1 MKHHRILYRALSAL
15 LCLGL
20 CAQLTACGKKPVP
33 KPGSSGP
40 SAPSVSK
47 KVYDDSLI
55 TEVYDEE
62 DSFTDEYGTEY
73 SYICHVPQLEADTPE
88 AKAINWEIMESF
100 GNDVQA
106 TLDAAESGE
115 TPNSQYMEVTW
126 QSYWNDS
133 LLSLSIRVLGW
144 TSDLIDYAV
153 YHYDFETGQRPDN
166 LELLDRFHVDEGDF
180 IAALRRGAA
189 RQFDSHYA
197 PWGPGGLSPEDEN
210 YGGIAIDLAALRAWT
225 VAEENFS
232 LNLSRFCPNGD
243 GTFTAFQPVASIAGG
258 SGWYYEPVLVEP
270 GPGDWADGGPQSQD
284 AFVSAWLTDDG
295 VSVSFSKSQSRDFPD
310 SETYRRSY
318 GFAYDTEY
326 PVAGCYGDYQDIFVG
341 ASGQDFCPYV
351 FLLTKDGTVEYIDI
365 FGGLWHGCLCSGG
378 PLYGFRDVVGFES
391 GVYEDGFGGGYE
403 TVYAVDKN
411 GRKYDMPA
419 CITAQGNAIPS
430 YAAGK
435 WCANVYHSVAS
446 GASYE
451 GVYYLSIHENGLV
464 EINDVIVSI
473 DAPLQIAGYCT
484 YLGTTELGMVYQFG
498 LYSGDQLREG
508 TFALDLYNTDYGEMT
523 ITPISGV
530 NLFDA
535 PEGGCTVFTRL

>member
-1 MKHHRILYRALSAL
+1 MILLCKDKSPPARDIASVTPLTAEANIEKIEGPDMKHHRFLYRTLSAL

-88 AKAINWEIMESF
+88 AKAINREIMESF

-133 LLSLSIRVLGW
+133 LLSLSICVLGW

-197 PWGPGGLSPEDEN
+197 PWGTGGLSPEDEN

-232 LNLSRFCPNGD
+232 LNLARFCPNGD

-258 SGWYYEPVLVEP
+258 
-270 GPGDWADGGPQSQD
+270 
-284 AFVSAWLTDDG
+284 
-295 VSVSFSKSQSRDFPD
+295 
-310 SETYRRSY
+310 
-318 GFAYDTEY
+318 
-326 PVAGCYGDYQDIFVG
+326 
-341 ASGQDFCPYV
+341 
-351 FLLTKDGTVEYIDI
+351 
-365 FGGLWHGCLCSGG
+365 
-378 PLYGFRDVVGFES
+378 
-391 GVYEDGFGGGYE
+391 
-403 TVYAVDKN
+403 N
-411 GRKYDMPA
+411 G
-419 CITAQGNAIPS
+419 
-430 YAAGK
+430 
-435 WCANVYHSVAS
+435 
-446 GASYE
+446 
-451 GVYYLSIHENGLV
+451 
-464 EINDVIVSI
+464 
-473 DAPLQIAGYCT
+473 
-484 YLGTTELGMVYQFG
+484 
-498 LYSGDQLREG
+498 
-508 TFALDLYNTDYGEMT
+508 
-523 ITPISGV
+523 
-530 NLFDA
+530 
-535 PEGGCTVFTRL
+535 

>member
-1 MKHHRILYRALSAL
+1 MKHHRFLYRALSAL

-55 TEVYDEE
+55 SEVYDEE
-62 DSFTDEYGTEY
+62 DSFTDEYGAEY

-115 TPNSQYMEVTW
+115 TPHSQYMEVTW

-197 PWGPGGLSPEDEN
+197 PWGMGGLSPEDEN

-232 LNLSRFCPNGD
+232 LDLARFCPNGD
-243 GTFTAFQPVASIAGG
+243 GTFTAFQPIASIA
-258 SGWYYEPVLVEP
+258 
-270 GPGDWADGGPQSQD
+270 
-284 AFVSAWLTDDG
+284 
-295 VSVSFSKSQSRDFPD
+295 RDFPD
-310 SETYRRSY
+310 SETYRRAY

-351 FLLTKDGTVEYIDI
+351 FLLTTEGTVEYIDI

-378 PLYGFRDVVGFES
+378 PLYGFRDIVGFES
-391 GVYEDGFGGGYE
+391 GVYEYGLGGYE

-451 GVYYLSIHENGLV
+451 SVYYLSIHENGLV

-498 LYSGDQLREG
+498 LYSGDQLRNG
-508 TFALDLYNTDYGEMT
+508 TFALDLYNKDYGEMT

-535 PEGGCTVFTRL
+535 PEGGYTVFTRL

>member
-1 MKHHRILYRALSAL
+1 
-15 LCLGL
+15 
-20 CAQLTACGKKPVP
+20 
-33 KPGSSGP
+33 
-40 SAPSVSK
+40 
-47 KVYDDSLI
+47 
-55 TEVYDEE
+55 
-62 DSFTDEYGTEY
+62 
-73 SYICHVPQLEADTPE
+73 
-88 AKAINWEIMESF
+88 MESF

-197 PWGPGGLSPEDEN
+197 PWGTGGLSPEDEN

-232 LNLSRFCPNGD
+232 LDLAMFCPNGD
-243 GTFTAFQPVASIAGG
+243 GTFTAFQPIASIAGG

-270 GPGDWADGGPQSQD
+270 GPGDWADGGPQSED

-295 VSVSFSKSQSRDFPD
+295 VSVSFAKSQSRDFPD
-310 SETYRRSY
+310 SETYRRAY

-326 PVAGCYGDYQDIFVG
+326 PVAGCYGDYQDIFVS

-351 FLLTKDGTVEYIDI
+351 FLLTTEGTVEYIDI

-378 PLYGFRDVVGFES
+378 PLYGFRDIVGFES

-419 CITAQGNAIPS
+419 CITAQGNAMPS

-523 ITPISGV
+523 VTPISGV

-535 PEGGCTVFTRL
+535 PEGGCTIFTRL

>member
-1 MKHHRILYRALSAL
+1 MKHHRFLYRTLSAL

-47 KVYDDSLI
+47 KVYDDRLI

-62 DSFTDEYGTEY
+62 DSFTDEYGAEY

-88 AKAINWEIMESF
+88 AKAINWEILESF

-115 TPNSQYMEVTW
+115 TPSSQYMEVAW

-197 PWGPGGLSPEDEN
+197 PWGTGGLSPEDEN
-210 YGGIAIDLAALRAWT
+210 YGGISIDLAALRAWT

-232 LNLSRFCPNGD
+232 LDLARFCPNGD

-258 SGWYYEPVLVEP
+258 QRMVL
-270 GPGDWADGGPQSQD
+270 
-284 AFVSAWLTDDG
+284 
-295 VSVSFSKSQSRDFPD
+295 
-310 SETYRRSY
+310 
-318 GFAYDTEY
+318 
-326 PVAGCYGDYQDIFVG
+326 
-341 ASGQDFCPYV
+341 
-351 FLLTKDGTVEYIDI
+351 
-365 FGGLWHGCLCSGG
+365 
-378 PLYGFRDVVGFES
+378 
-391 GVYEDGFGGGYE
+391 
-403 TVYAVDKN
+403 
-411 GRKYDMPA
+411 
-419 CITAQGNAIPS
+419 
-430 YAAGK
+430 
-435 WCANVYHSVAS
+435 
-446 GASYE
+446 
-451 GVYYLSIHENGLV
+451 
-464 EINDVIVSI
+464 
-473 DAPLQIAGYCT
+473 
-484 YLGTTELGMVYQFG
+484 
-498 LYSGDQLREG
+498 
-508 TFALDLYNTDYGEMT
+508 
-523 ITPISGV
+523 
-530 NLFDA
+530 
-535 PEGGCTVFTRL
+535 